1 MFLLDFINH
10 KKLIHLQPIKNIKTE
25 FFSITIYKIKKMKQL
40 VVLFSALILI
50 SCNKFKV
57 EGTATGVKDGTKVF
71 LEGAGEMGPVAM
83 DTTVIKEGKF
93 EFEGKNELPEIGL
106 VSIDGII
113 DPQYQS
119 RKSLPF
125 IIESGTINL
134 TFDIKD
140 IQKSKISGTTNNDKF
155 QKYTEES
162 AIINKPIIDFQNK
175 NNVIMK
181 QAMESKDIAMQTK
194 LNEEYGN
201 LAKSISTKMDAKSR
215 EFIKNNSSSIIS
227 MLFLENYV
235 SRGIMPAKEAKE
247 AFDKLDKKLYETK
260 SGKNVKKLLDQ
271 QLKATTGAPTPE
283 KKK

>member
-1 MFLLDFINH
+1 
-10 KKLIHLQPIKNIKTE
+10 
-25 FFSITIYKIKKMKQL
+25 MKQL

-50 SCNKFKV
+50 SCNGFKI

-83 DTTVIKEGKF
+83 DTTEIKEGKF

-113 DPQYQS
+113 DPQFQS

-125 IIESGTINL
+125 IIENGTINL
-134 TFDIKD
+134 DFNIKE

-162 AIINKPIIDFQNK
+162 AIINKPIIDFQKK
-175 NNVIMK
+175 NNAIMK
-181 QAMESKDIAMQTK
+181 QAMESKDIPMQTK
-194 LNEEYGN
+194 LNEEYGK
-201 LAKSISTKMDAKSR
+201 LAKSISSKMDAKSR
-215 EFIKNNSSSIIS
+215 EFIKNNSGSIIS

-235 SRGIMPAKEAKE
+235 SRGIMTPKEAKE
-247 AFDKLDKKLYETK
+247 AFDKLDEKLYETK

-271 QLKATTGAPTPE
+271 ELKTSTGASTPE

>member
-1 MFLLDFINH
+1 
-10 KKLIHLQPIKNIKTE
+10 
-25 FFSITIYKIKKMKQL
+25 MKQL

-71 LEGAGEMGPVAM
+71 LEGSGEMGPVAI
-83 DTTVIKEGKF
+83 DTVEIKDGKF
-93 EFEGKNELPEIGL
+93 EFEGKNELPEIGI

-125 IIESGTINL
+125 IIQSGTINL
-134 TFDIKD
+134 DFNIKD
-140 IQKSKISGTTNNDKF
+140 IQKSKISGTTDNDKF
-155 QKYTEES
+155 QKYTDES
-162 AIINKPIIDFQNK
+162 VVINKQMVDFQNK
-175 NNVIMK
+175 NNEIMK
-181 QAMESKDIAMQTK
+181 KAMETKDIATQAK
-194 LNEEYGN
+194 LNEEYGK
-201 LAKSISTKMDAKSR
+201 LVQSVSAKMDAKSK

-227 MLFLENYV
+227 MLFLENYA
-235 SRGIMPAKEAKE
+235 SRGMMSTKEVKD
-247 AFDKLDKKLYETK
+247 AFDKLDKNLHETK

-271 QLKATTGAPTPE
+271 RSKAEAGTQTPE

>member
-1 MFLLDFINH
+1 
-10 KKLIHLQPIKNIKTE
+10 
-25 FFSITIYKIKKMKQL
+25 MKQ
-40 VVLFSALILI
+40 VVLLFSALILI

-83 DTTVIKEGKF
+83 DTTEIKEGKF

-106 VSIDGII
+106 VSIDGVI
-113 DPQYQS
+113 DPQFQS

-125 IIESGTINL
+125 IIENGTINL
-134 TFDIKD
+134 DFNIKE

-162 AIINKPIIDFQNK
+162 AIINKPIIDFQKK
-175 NNVIMK
+175 NNAIMK
-181 QAMESKDIAMQTK
+181 QAMESKDIPMQTK
-194 LNEEYGN
+194 LNEEYGK
-201 LAKSISTKMDAKSR
+201 LAKSISSKMDAKSR
-215 EFIKNNSSSIIS
+215 EFIKNNSGSIIS

-235 SRGIMPAKEAKE
+235 SRGIMTPKEAKE
-247 AFDKLDKKLYETK
+247 AFDKLDEKLYETK

-271 QLKATTGAPTPE
+271 QLKTSTGASTPE